1 MSICVTLNDLEI
13 ERRDARGQTFRRI
26 SLIALVPYDIE
37 RPNSTATPPATPM
50 RRGPSAPQF
59 LGCLTIYAYAYLS
72 SDKLLV
78 TEWPIY
84 LKQETERMH
93 ESRTKCYR
101 ATKFDVLTHMGRE
114 LVLGVSH
121 ASTRIRRAP
130 GLPNFGDSLVFIRT
144 PLVTHVVE
152 GRVSLG
158 QPHLASQESGV

>member
-1 MSICVTLNDLEI
+1 
-13 ERRDARGQTFRRI
+13 
-26 SLIALVPYDIE
+26 
-37 RPNSTATPPATPM
+37 
-50 RRGPSAPQF
+50 
-59 LGCLTIYAYAYLS
+59 
-72 SDKLLV
+72 
-78 TEWPIY
+78 
-84 LKQETERMH
+84 MH

-101 ATKFDVLTHMGRE
+101 AIKFDVLTHMGRE

-130 GLPNFGDSLVFIRT
+130 GLPNFWDSLVFIRT

>member
-1 MSICVTLNDLEI
+1 
-13 ERRDARGQTFRRI
+13 
-26 SLIALVPYDIE
+26 
-37 RPNSTATPPATPM
+37 
-50 RRGPSAPQF
+50 
-59 LGCLTIYAYAYLS
+59 
-72 SDKLLV
+72 
-78 TEWPIY
+78 
-84 LKQETERMH
+84 MH

-101 ATKFDVLTHMGRE
+101 AIKFDVLTHMGRE